1 LPFSFYHGVEHQTS
15 SVNALGPGY
24 AINEERYEDLL
35 GLCSHELYHSWN
47 IKSIRPAEMH
57 PYRYETENY
66 FRTGYVAE
74 GVTTYMGDLMLYAS
88 EVFDHSQYFKELS
101 QQLQKHVDNAARLNY
116 SVADSGFD
124 SWLDGYVPGVPNRK
138 VSIYTEGCL
147 IAFICDV
154 LILDHSNGTQ
164 NLDHV
169 MKELYEEFYLKNKGY
184 TSNDYRNLVEKYA
197 GRKLP
202 EIFDDLVFGKKSYL
216 PLLENCLEKVSLKI
230 LKVTNSVFGER
241 VFGMKVGET
250 PDKSIV
256 MTIYPDSPASKV
268 LSLNDQIIAVNKM
281 TVKGD
286 LQRWLNYFSN
296 DKINLTISRSGNIL
310 EVELKGDGK
319 NYFEIQIISPKGNF
333 PNELAKSWRRR

>member
-1 LPFSFYHGVEHQTS
+1 
-15 SVNALGPGY
+15 
-24 AINEERYEDLL
+24 
-35 GLCSHELYHSWN
+35 
-47 IKSIRPAEMH
+47 
-57 PYRYETENY
+57 
-66 FRTGYVAE
+66 
-74 GVTTYMGDLMLYAS
+74 
-88 EVFDHSQYFKELS
+88 
-101 QQLQKHVDNAARLNY
+101 
-116 SVADSGFD
+116 
-124 SWLDGYVPGVPNRK
+124 
-138 VSIYTEGCL
+138 
-147 IAFICDV
+147 
-154 LILDHSNGTQ
+154 
-164 NLDHV
+164 

-184 TSNDYRNLVEKYA
+184 TSDDYRNLVEKYA

-286 LQRWLNYFSN
+286 LQRWLNYFGN